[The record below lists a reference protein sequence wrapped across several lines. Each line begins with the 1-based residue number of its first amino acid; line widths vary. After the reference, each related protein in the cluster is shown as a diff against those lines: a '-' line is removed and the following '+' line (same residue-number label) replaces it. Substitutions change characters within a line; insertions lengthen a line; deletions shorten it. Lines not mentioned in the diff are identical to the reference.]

1 MAQAQAQT
9 QASNIEELVINL
21 TQHFTKILSTD
32 ERKKYT
38 ELYNGT
44 NGVGNR
50 WANQKFNYCVIYSN
64 QTTKNYSENNDDEIP
79 KEILNA
85 FLDSQK
91 NKGKK
96 VIIGIYVYSKRGS
109 VQNRTINNA
118 IRKQIIKNSCVH
130 CETTSDIVCDHK
142 NDLYND
148 IRVLN
153 TLTQELNDFQPLCNR
168 CNLLKRAICIKEEE
182 TQKIY
187 SAKNMRKYQQHKF
200 EFPWEKKIFD
210 KTDINCK
217 NDTYWFDPVEFHNK
231 IDCYTS
237 FVIPILNEIKRRVKN
252 NTDKEMKQMKQM
264 MQLSEYKTLSSPVLP
279 VLPVIRRPFKLIT

>member
-32 ERKKYT
+32 ERKKYP

-109 VQNRTINNA
+109 VQNRTIKNT
-118 IRKQIIKNSCVH
+118 IHKQIIKNSCVH

-153 TLTQELNDFQPLCNR
+153 TLTQELNDFQPLCIK
-168 CNLLKRAICIKEEE
+168 CNLLKRAICIKEEK

-264 MQLSEYKTLSSPVLP
+264 MQLSEFKTLSSPVLP